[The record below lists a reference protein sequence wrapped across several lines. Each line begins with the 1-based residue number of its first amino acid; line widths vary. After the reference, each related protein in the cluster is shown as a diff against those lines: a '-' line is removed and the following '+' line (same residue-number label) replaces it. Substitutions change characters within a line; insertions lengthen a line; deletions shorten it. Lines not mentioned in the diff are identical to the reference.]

1 MAKSKKKYQD
11 FFDSARAV
19 MPPARFKR
27 SIERGQKIV
36 AFLQLAEA
44 RKKMGLRQVD
54 VKGYTQDEI
63 SKIENRSDIK
73 LSTLV
78 EYMKSI
84 GMGIKII
91 GLPRNAEEEEF
102 EIFKVKA

>member
-19 MPPARFKR
+19 MPRARFKS
-27 SIERGQKIV
+27 SIARGQKIV

-91 GLPRNAEEEEF
+91 GVPRNAEEEEF